1 MGAMRSAQADT
12 LGEGASLEDQVM
24 RVRQW
29 LIVFAGI
36 LLVAVPWW
44 LGLLWIVGAL
54 G

>member
-1 MGAMRSAQADT
+1 MAMPI
-12 LGEGASLEDQVM
+12 
-24 RVRQW
+24 RQW
-29 LIVFAGI
+29 LMVFAGI

>member
-1 MGAMRSAQADT
+1 MRTSQANTLEGEARLRDQAMPI
-12 LGEGASLEDQVM
+12 
-24 RVRQW
+24 RQW
-29 LIVFAGI
+29 LMVFAGI